1 MESKFVKILF
11 LLNAAVS
18 VAATTMAGA
27 PPIVNL
33 NHAHAVEEKVVNDG
47 YDYII
52 AGGGLAGCLLA
63 DRLSADGTKKV
74 LVLEA
79 GSPDYNAMIIRIPA
93 GILRLFRNTKYD
105 WQHETGGEKAC
116 NGRNVFLQRGKVLG
130 GSSCTNV
137 CLHHRGSA
145 QDYDDWGVP
154 GWKAEDVLPFFKE
167 SQKDMTDRSPEFHGK
182 SGDWVMDE
190 VRYQN
195 PLSKRF
201 LEVGAKAGLGSNDD
215 FNNWGTPQDGVGR
228 FQVSETKGERCSGA
242 TAFIGKAMKNKNC
255 SVRTGTMVRQ
265 IDFDKSK
272 TATGVTYDLMGDDT
286 MKAFKAKLNPGGE
299 VIVTSGA
306 IASPQLLMCSGIG
319 PAQHLKSHG
328 ISVVHDNPNVGENLQ
343 DHPAA
348 VVSFKTPKKG
358 VSVTSKLRLFGKT
371 NPFPVLQW
379 LLFKT
384 GLLTSTGCDHGGFV
398 RTSASTDGQPD
409 LQIRFLAARALG
421 PDGMTTFTQFR
432 NSKHLDDGYSFQS
445 VACRAKSKGCVRLSS
460 SNTHVKPTIDGGYL
474 NDANDLKTLRE
485 GIKLG
490 RQLGNRPE
498 WGEYLGEEV
507 YPGIDV
513 RTDAQ
518 IDEYIKNSL
527 HTANALTGTCKMGTG
542 KDAVVSSDLKV
553 IGVNG
558 VRVADSSTIPII
570 PGGQTATPTV
580 MIAERAASLLRNP
593 HQSVTTTTQI
603 IMEDKVDTR
612 KPAMASA

>member
-1 MESKFVKILF
+1 MKLPIIKILA
-11 LLNAAVS
+11 LLNAAATVS
-18 VAATTMAGA
+18 ATTAAGA
-27 PPIVNL
+27 PPVSNL
-33 NHAHAVEEKVVNDG
+33 NRAHALEAKAVKDG

-63 DRLSADGTKKV
+63 DRLSEDGKKV

-79 GSPDYNAMIIRIPA
+79 GTPDYNAMIVRIPA

-105 WQHETGGEKAC
+105 WQHETGGEKEC

-154 GWKAEDVLPFFKE
+154 GWKSSDVLPFFKA

-182 SGDWVMDE
+182 DGDWVMDD

-201 LEVGAKAGLGSNDD
+201 LEVGERAGLGTNDD
-215 FNNWGTPQDGVGR
+215 FNNWSKPQDGVGR
-228 FQVSETKGERCSGA
+228 FQVSEINGERCSGA
-242 TAFIGKAMKNKNC
+242 TAFLSKAAKRDNC
-255 SVRTGTMVRQ
+255 TVRTGTMVRR
-265 IDFDKSK
+265 ITFDGSK
-272 TATGVTYDLMGDDT
+272 TATGVTYNLMGDDT
-286 MKAFKAKLNPGGE
+286 VKDFEAKLNEGGE

-319 PAQHLKSHG
+319 PADHLKDHG
-328 ISVVHDNPNVGENLQ
+328 IPVLHDNPSVGKNLQ

-348 VVSFKTPKKG
+348 VVSFKTPVKG
-358 VSVTSKLRLFGKT
+358 VSVTSKLRLFGLT
-371 NPFPVLQW
+371 NPIPVFQW
-379 LLFKT
+379 LLRKT
-384 GLLTSTGCDHGGFV
+384 GLLTSTGCDHGAFV
-398 RTSASTDGQPD
+398 RTSASVKGQPD

-432 NSKHLDDGYSFQS
+432 NSKSHEDGYSFQS
-445 VACRAKSKGCVRLSS
+445 VACRAKSKGCVRLAS
-460 SNTHVKPTIDGGYL
+460 SNTHVKPMIDGGYL
-474 NDANDLKTLRE
+474 SDAADLKTLRE

-513 RTDAQ
+513 QTDDE
-518 IDEYIKNSL
+518 IDEYIKNTL
-527 HTANALTGTCKMGTG
+527 HTANALIGTCKMGSG
-542 KDAVVSSDLKV
+542 KDAVVSPDLKV

-558 VRVADSSTIPII
+558 VRVADSSTIPVI

-580 MIAERAASLLRNP
+580 MIAERAAAFLRSP
-593 HQSVTTTTQI
+593 QQSVTTTTEV
-603 IMEDKVDTR
+603 IMEEEPVEEST
-612 KPAMASA
+612 PAMAVA

>member
-1 MESKFVKILF
+1 MKLQIFKILS
-11 LLNAAVS
+11 LLNAVASVS
-18 VAATTMAGA
+18 ATTAAGA
-27 PPIVNL
+27 PPLANM
-33 NHAHAVEEKVVNDG
+33 NRAHALETKAVKDG

-63 DRLSADGTKKV
+63 DRLSADGKKV

-79 GSPDYNAMIIRIPA
+79 GTPDYNAMIVRIPA
-93 GILRLFRNTKYD
+93 GVLRLFRNTKYD

-154 GWKAEDVLPFFKE
+154 GWKSSDVLPFFKA
-167 SQKDMTDRSPEFHGK
+167 SQKDMTGRSPEFHGTD
-182 SGDWVMDE
+182 GEWVMDE

-201 LEVGAKAGLGSNDD
+201 LEVGEKAGLGTNDD
-215 FNNWGTPQDGVGR
+215 YNNWSRPQDGVGR
-228 FQVSETKGERCSGA
+228 FQVSEINGERCTGA
-242 TAFIGKAMKNKNC
+242 NAFLTKALKRKNC
-255 SVRTGTMVRQ
+255 EIRTGTMVRR
-265 IDFDKSK
+265 INFDGSK
-272 TATGVTYDLMGDDT
+272 TAKGVTYDLMGDDT
-286 MKAFKAKLNPGGE
+286 SKKFDAKLNEGGE

-319 PAQHLKSHG
+319 PADHLKDHG
-328 ISVVHDNPNVGENLQ
+328 IPVVHDNPCVGKNLQ

-348 VVSFKTPKKG
+348 VVSFNSPIKG
-358 VSVTSKLRLFGKT
+358 ISVTSKLRLFGFT

-379 LLFKT
+379 LLLKT
-384 GLLTSTGCDHGGFV
+384 GLLTSTGCDHGAFV
-398 RTSASTDGQPD
+398 RTSASVKGQPD
-409 LQIRFLAARALG
+409 LQVRFLAAKALG
-421 PDGMTTFTQFR
+421 PDGMTTFSQFR
-432 NSKHLDDGYSFQS
+432 NSKSHEDGYSFQAI
-445 VACRAKSKGCVRLSS
+445 ACRSKSKGCIRLAS
-460 SNTHVKPTIDGGYL
+460 SNTHIKPQIDGGYL
-474 NDANDLKTLRE
+474 SDVADLKTLRE

-513 RTDAQ
+513 QSDED
-518 IDEYIKNSL
+518 IDEYIKNSV
-527 HTANALTGTCKMGTG
+527 HTANALVGTCKMGTG
-542 KDAVVSSDLKV
+542 KDAVVSPDLKV
-553 IGVNG
+553 VGVNG

-580 MIAERAASLLRNP
+580 MIAERAAAFLLSP
-593 HQSVTTTTQI
+593 QQPVTTTTEV
-603 IMEDKVDTR
+603 IMEQKSVETP
-612 KPAMASA
+612 KPAVAVA

>member
-1 MESKFVKILF
+1 MKLQILKILA
-11 LLNAAVS
+11 LLNAAASVS
-18 VAATTMAGA
+18 ATTASGA
-27 PPIVNL
+27 PPLSNL
-33 NHAHAVEEKVVNDG
+33 NRAHALETKAVKEG

-63 DRLSADGTKKV
+63 DRLSVDGKKV

-79 GSPDYNAMIIRIPA
+79 GTPDYNAMIVRIPA

-145 QDYDDWGVP
+145 QDYDEWGVP
-154 GWKAEDVLPFFKE
+154 GWKASDVLPFFKA

-182 SGDWVMDE
+182 DGDWVMDE

-201 LEVGAKAGLGSNDD
+201 LEVGAKAGLGTNDD
-215 FNNWGTPQDGVGR
+215 FNNWSRPQDGVGR
-228 FQVSETKGERCSGA
+228 YQVSEINGERCSGA
-242 TAFIGKAMKNKNC
+242 KAFLTKAIKRKNC
-255 SVRTGTMVRQ
+255 QIRTGTMIRR
-265 IDFDKSK
+265 INFDGSK

-286 MKAFKAKLNPGGE
+286 MKAFEAKLNEGGE

-319 PAQHLKSHG
+319 PADHLKDHG
-328 ISVVHDNPNVGENLQ
+328 IPVVHDNPSVGKNFQ

-348 VVSFKTPKKG
+348 IVSFKTPKKG
-358 VSVTSKLRLFGKT
+358 VSVTSKLRLFGYT
-371 NPFPVLQW
+371 NPLPILQW
-379 LLFKT
+379 LLLKT
-384 GLLTSTGCDHGGFV
+384 GLLTSTGCDHGAFV
-398 RTSASTDGQPD
+398 RTSASVKGQPD

-432 NSKHLDDGYSFQS
+432 NCKSHDDGYTFQS
-445 VACRAKSKGCVRLSS
+445 VACRAKSKGCVRLAS
-460 SNTHVKPTIDGGYL
+460 SNTHIKPKIDGGYL
-474 NDANDLKTLRE
+474 SDAADLKTLRE
-485 GIKLG
+485 GVKLG

-513 RTDAQ
+513 QTDAE
-518 IDEYIKNSL
+518 IDEFIKNTI
-527 HTANALTGTCKMGTG
+527 HTANAIIGTCKMGTG
-542 KDAVVSSDLKV
+542 KDAVVSPDLKV

-558 VRVADSSTIPII
+558 VRVADSSTIPIL

-580 MIAERAASLLRNP
+580 MIAERAAAFLRSP
-593 HQSVTTTTQI
+593 QQSVTTTTEV
-603 IMEDKVDTR
+603 IMEEKSVEES
-612 KPAMASA
+612 KPAMAVA

>member
-1 MESKFVKILF
+1 MRF
-11 LLNAAVS
+11 LIIHKLN
-18 VAATTMAGA
+18 GIF
-27 PPIVNL
+27 PPGQRHEIN
-33 NHAHAVEEKVVNDG
+33 NRNDITAVEEKVVNDG

-63 DRLSADGTKKV
+63 DRLSADGTKRV

-286 MKAFKAKLNPGGE
+286 MK
-299 VIVTSGA
+299 
-306 IASPQLLMCSGIG
+306 
-319 PAQHLKSHG
+319 
-328 ISVVHDNPNVGENLQ
+328 
-343 DHPAA
+343 
-348 VVSFKTPKKG
+348 
-358 VSVTSKLRLFGKT
+358 
-371 NPFPVLQW
+371 
-379 LLFKT
+379 
-384 GLLTSTGCDHGGFV
+384 V
-398 RTSASTDGQPD
+398 R
-409 LQIRFLAARALG
+409 F
-421 PDGMTTFTQFR
+421 F
-432 NSKHLDDGYSFQS
+432 
-445 VACRAKSKGCVRLSS
+445 
-460 SNTHVKPTIDGGYL
+460 
-474 NDANDLKTLRE
+474 
-485 GIKLG
+485 
-490 RQLGNRPE
+490 
-498 WGEYLGEEV
+498 
-507 YPGIDV
+507 
-513 RTDAQ
+513 
-518 IDEYIKNSL
+518 
-527 HTANALTGTCKMGTG
+527 
-542 KDAVVSSDLKV
+542 
-553 IGVNG
+553 
-558 VRVADSSTIPII
+558 
-570 PGGQTATPTV
+570 
-580 MIAERAASLLRNP
+580 
-593 HQSVTTTTQI
+593 
-603 IMEDKVDTR
+603 
-612 KPAMASA
+612 